1 MIDNLE
7 PKDGL
12 FFGYGWLTYL
22 GVLVISFWGGIV
34 SYMNRQ
40 ITFSWVSLV
49 AHLLSASFAGL
60 MTFFACEYA
69 HITGPLVGV
78 LCGVA
83 SHMGTPALIALFMK
97 MPVVKGFF
105 ENTK

>member
-7 PKDGL
+7 PKGG
-12 FFGYGWLTYL
+12 FFFSYGWLTYV
-22 GVLVISFWGGIV
+22 GVLAISFWGGTV
-34 SYMNRQ
+34 SYLTKKQ
-40 ITFSWVSLV
+40 PFSWLSLIV
-49 AHLLSASFAGL
+49 HLISASFAGM

-105 ENTK
+105 VNTK